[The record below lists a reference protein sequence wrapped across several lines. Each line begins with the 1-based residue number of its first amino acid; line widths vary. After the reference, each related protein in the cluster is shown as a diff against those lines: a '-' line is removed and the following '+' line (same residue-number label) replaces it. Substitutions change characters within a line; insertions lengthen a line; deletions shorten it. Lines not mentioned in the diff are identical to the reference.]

1 MQEGWRRLA
10 ELIRAD
16 AAGRY
21 DSLASM
27 ARAAG
32 LSVRTIEDITA
43 GRRRSYR
50 ETTLYR
56 IEAALGW
63 EHGSA
68 RRLVEGSPVQREIDP
83 VFARV
88 RDAWPRLT
96 ERDRHIVL
104 AVVEALAE

>member
-1 MQEGWRRLA
+1 M
-10 ELIRAD
+10 
-16 AAGRY
+16 
-21 DSLASM
+21 
-27 ARAAG
+27 
-32 LSVRTIEDITA
+32 
-43 GRRRSYR
+43 RRSYR